1 MSTYIHIHPF
11 KQNVL
16 LTNLMTN
23 QNLIEFLVHAWPI
36 LYSIN
41 KYQSVNTCFKHQT
54 PIDKIILYAMLHKR
68 KYYITSNLSILMV
81 SAAFISACH
90 SHPNTLGQSTCIDNM
105 KIECWY
111 VCLCHPLLLDQT
123 IYHLPR

>member
-1 MSTYIHIHPF
+1 
-11 KQNVL
+11 
-16 LTNLMTN
+16 
-23 QNLIEFLVHAWPI
+23 
-36 LYSIN
+36 
-41 KYQSVNTCFKHQT
+41 
-54 PIDKIILYAMLHKR
+54 MLHKR

-111 VCLCHPLLLDQT
+111 VCLCHTLLLDQT
-123 IYHLPR
+123 IITSSSFYLKLVSLLLIYTAPNSFFSLCANKRKKLKEYYRKERNKSKSKRKHKYDYMIISKQEK